1 MAYIARQDGRI
12 IDTVFLEISPHVL
25 QIEGV
30 LFTPDVSNKSGVMA
44 IPIAQSV
51 IDYEVLYTRT
61 NWLDP
66 AIKQRLDQAEKC
78 EVLVP
83 SRIPLDWIR
92 NI

>member
-1 MAYIARQDGRI
+1 
-12 IDTVFLEISPHVL
+12 
-25 QIEGV
+25 
-30 LFTPDVSNKSGVMA
+30 MA